1 MIAHLTALAHSEPS
15 AVGYRLVHG
24 HFPETIDISALAK
37 GLSDKPS
44 LKRFGDDLLII
55 IPGLDGNEQA
65 TWCAWLFDHVPPV
78 NELPA
83 LIDVLSNLGKAVFA
97 SSPDGVEPV
106 LASEQQKSSKAV
118 PSGTFLQTLKDLSG
132 LGALARSKYM
142 KRFAESVSLNGV
154 AKAAFLVHC
163 KSKKCGS
170 VIVSDQSL
178 IGFSDEVAQLVSSR
192 RKEVS
197 VEEVFSANSEDEDH
211 LLEATLAEAI
221 AAENLHLFV
230 PALNENGIAIVL
242 VGAVKPA
249 KGELEP
255 FAELAN
261 LGLRQKKSRKDKQ
274 NKRFWQIVSFGAIL
288 ALGIYLLMP
297 AKLIVTASALS
308 LPQTA
313 QSVNLSFDSY
323 LQEMNVDVGDKVTQ
337 GDELAL
343 MTAPGLEARHSEVTL
358 QISVQEMS
366 GKAALAQNDYGSY
379 QLAMQKLE
387 TQKAELTQIEQKL
400 DQLSVRAPL
409 SGTVIR
415 TLGRDSLGR
424 HVSTGQPLVIIQPDD
439 HFAVALTLSDVDA
452 PLVKPGQKGAIFFRG
467 LSDRTYSFTVQTPVY
482 VETNEQSQAEQLVA
496 KASIDQPGEGRL
508 IAGLSGFARLEA
520 GSDLHIFVLTRYAVE
535 FIKVKAW
542 TYLGLHF

>member
-1 MIAHLTALAHSEPS
+1 MIAHLTALAHSEPG

-24 HFPETIDISALAK
+24 HFPETIDILALAK

-55 IPGLDGNEQA
+55 IPGLEGNERGA
-65 TWCAWLFDHVPPV
+65 WCAWLFDHVPPV

-83 LIDVLSNLGKAVFA
+83 LIDMLSNLGKAVFA
-97 SSPDGVEPV
+97 SSPDGVSPD
-106 LASEQQKSSKAV
+106 LALESKHSNKAA
-118 PSGTFLQTLKDLSG
+118 PSGAFLHTLKDLSG
-132 LGALARSKYM
+132 LGALARRKYM
-142 KRFAESVSLNGV
+142 KRFAESLSLNGV

-163 KSKKCGS
+163 KSKTCGS

-178 IGFSDEVAQLVSSR
+178 IGFSDEVAQLVSTQR
-192 RKEVS
+192 QEAL
-197 VEEVFSANSEDEDH
+197 VEEVFFANSDH
-211 LLEATLAEAI
+211 EEQLLGATLTEAI
-221 AAENLHLFV
+221 AAENLHLCA
-230 PALNENGIAIVL
+230 PALGENGIAIVL
-242 VGAVKPA
+242 VDAEKPA
-249 KGELEP
+249 KGALEP

-261 LGLRQKKSRKDKQ
+261 LGLRQKKQKNTKH
-274 NKRFWQIVSFGAIL
+274 KRFWQIASLVATL
-288 ALGIYLLMP
+288 ALGTYLMMP

-313 QSVNLSFDSY
+313 QTVNLSFDSY
-323 LQEMNVDVGDKVTQ
+323 LQEMKVDVGDKVSQ

-343 MTAPGLEARHSEVTL
+343 MKAPGLEARHSEVTL

-387 TQKAELTQIEQKL
+387 TQKAELAQIEQKL

-415 TLGRDSLGR
+415 TLGRDALGR

-452 PLVKPGQKGAIFFRG
+452 PLVAPGQKGVIFFRG

-482 VETNEQSQAEQLVA
+482 VETNEQSQDEQLVA

-520 GSDLHIFVLTRYAVE
+520 GQDLRIVVLTRYAVE
-535 FIKVKAW
+535 FVKVKAW